1 MTYYKMA
8 HAKTHLA
15 SLIREAL
22 AGYDVV
28 IARDDEPLVRLV
40 PVSDHLAADE
50 RVAGDLQGVVSLPD
64 AFFHPL
70 DDVEL
75 GDWER

>member
-15 SLIREAL
+15 GLIREAL
-22 AGYDVV
+22 AGHEVV

-40 PVSDHLAADE
+40 PLSSDTTGDD
-50 RVAGDLQGVVSLPD
+50 RVAGDLAGVLTLPD
-64 AFFHPL
+64 EFFQP
-70 DDVEL
+70 L
-75 GDWER
+75 GDDQLSDWDL

>member
-15 SLIREAL
+15 SLIRDAL

-28 IARDDEPLVRLV
+28 IARNDEPLVRLV
-40 PVSDHLAADE
+40 PVEHPAADE
-50 RVAGDLQGVVSLPD
+50 RVAGDLRGVVSLPD

-70 DDVEL
+70 HDVEL